1 MSDDEKL
8 MNEAFG
14 EEPARNEREILLRI
28 VESMGE
34 LATRAHSASQDRTI
48 TEDGLRSLLEDISL
62 DIATLFVDARKIAE
76 DETKGSAPGPSE
88 N

>member
-1 MSDDEKL
+1 MSEL
-8 MNEAFG
+8 PEGIF

-62 DIATLFVDARKIAE
+62 DIATLFTDARKIAE
-76 DETKGSAPGPSE
+76 DESKGPSADPSE